1 MRTYHFNGSIK
12 ECLADEAIVYQD
24 IYKDYAH

>member
-12 ECLADEAIVYQD
+12 DCVVEEVIVYQD